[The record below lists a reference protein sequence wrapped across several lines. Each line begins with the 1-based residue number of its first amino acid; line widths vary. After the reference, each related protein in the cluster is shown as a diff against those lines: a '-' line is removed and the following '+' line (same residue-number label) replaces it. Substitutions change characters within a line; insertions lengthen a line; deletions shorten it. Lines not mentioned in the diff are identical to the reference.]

1 MERVGIGYAKLLLF
15 GEHAAVYG
23 HPALGIT
30 LPEAIE
36 VSIDRTS
43 DSHWSF
49 PALQQGER
57 KLLRDF
63 LAYIEA
69 IVPKAVEGGMEI
81 HVKSSIP
88 RAVGFGSSAALS
100 AAFAE
105 ALSSPET
112 DRKEL
117 WEFAHRAEH
126 FFHGTPSGIDTGLSL
141 LRGLY
146 AFHPAPPAL
155 PRATRLDGF
164 PLYLVTGSVPRSE
177 STASLIAGLRAR
189 LDAGDGAVRAHFD
202 ELGRITSEAIEAVE
216 EGSHHLRNSPEAG
229 MEPYVSKLGLLAN
242 SAHATLRSLA
252 LSTDQ
257 LEQFLRAGI
266 DLGARGGKLS
276 GAGGGGAF
284 FLLYPSRETA
294 IAAADHLSELARRL
308 HLPNEAHV
316 SALSWVPA
324 EIHRIR
330 RT

>member
-36 VSIDRTS
+36 VSIDRTN
-43 DSHWSF
+43 DAHWSF
-49 PALQQGER
+49 PGLQQGER

-69 IVPKAVEGGMEI
+69 IVPKAVEGGMEVHI
-81 HVKSSIP
+81 KSSIP

-105 ALSSPET
+105 ALSSPDT
-112 DRKEL
+112 SRKDL
-117 WEFAHRAEH
+117 WEIAHRAEH
-126 FFHGTPSGIDTGLSL
+126 FFHGTPSGSDTGLSL

-155 PRATRLDGF
+155 PEAQRLDGF

-189 LDAGDGAVRAHFD
+189 IDAGDGGVRAQFA
-202 ELGRITSEAIEAVE
+202 ELGRITAEAIEAIE
-216 EGSHHLRNSPEAG
+216 EGSRRFRSCPEAG
-229 MEPYVSKLGLLAN
+229 VEPYANKLGRLAS
-242 SAHATLRSLA
+242 SAHAVLRSLA

-266 DLGARGGKLS
+266 DLGAFGAKLS

-284 FLLYPSRETA
+284 FLLYPSREAATS
-294 IAAADHLSELARRL
+294 AADHLSELARSLRL
-308 HLPNEAHV
+308 PHDAHI
-316 SALSWVPA
+316 SALSWTPA
-324 EIHRIR
+324 EIERIR
-330 RT
+330 RA